1 MAIADIDDRRP
12 TSRRRPAHHH
22 MEKTREPSLSSSLG
36 MCLMAA
42 ILLGLSGWIA
52 FEVLMTLVTLD

>member
-1 MAIADIDDRRP
+1 
-12 TSRRRPAHHH
+12 

-52 FEVLMTLVTLD
+52 FEILMTLVTLD